1 MYPKRGVQF
10 KFSYQYCEYGPD
22 VEKCRSWLEEH
33 HPDEFSDLYVEK
45 VTEDVGGLLV
55 SEDTGTKKKQTRG
68 AHV

>member
-1 MYPKRGVQF
+1 M
-10 KFSYQYCEYGPD
+10 
-22 VEKCRSWLEEH
+22 EKCRSWLEEH